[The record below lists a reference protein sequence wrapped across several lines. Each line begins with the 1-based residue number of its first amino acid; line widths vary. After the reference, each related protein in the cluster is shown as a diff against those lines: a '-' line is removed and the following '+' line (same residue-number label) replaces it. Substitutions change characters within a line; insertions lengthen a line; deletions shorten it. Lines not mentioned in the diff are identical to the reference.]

1 MPGPFWALNAPPAQ
15 VERTSPIQVRSFF
28 PRIYNGLTFGTAK
41 TLRCVPNDAVGVR
54 AKTHGR
60 HVGWDA
66 RVNGRMGE
74 DSFHGVSADAAD
86 DKRFSRG

>member
-1 MPGPFWALNAPPAQ
+1 MDPFRALNAPLAQ
-15 VERTSPIQVRSFF
+15 VERTSPFQVRSFF
-28 PRIYNGLTFGTAK
+28 SCIYNGLTCGTAK

-66 RVNGRMGE
+66 RVNGRIGE
-74 DSFHGVSADAAD
+74 DSFHGISADVAD
-86 DKRFSRG
+86 DNRFFRG